1 MINGYRN
8 GIREQQGA
16 YQISQRQGAGSCTFQ
31 RSRKWDRLAPSLGD
45 WYCLNRQD
53 PLWSPPLWPSSRF
66 RLRWYSQSY
75 ISGEQPVFVRLDRAS
90 WESSRRLTQFK
101 KKRKIDASRDSLH
114 FFFILVSKGQGNCIF
129 LLRSICAD
137 CWRLDCIFC
146 WLDFNEDAHCFNQSL
161 DDVPLSASRVDVS
174 NNQPK
179 IWRTYN
185 SNLALHLV
193 SADCT
198 SNLKQGWEMAGSF
211 LVFWRKASFTVYLV
225 NPELI
230 GVCVATTLLMT
241 QYLRAARLHPDGSRM
256 RLRIAGAVLLSLTN
270 RKDFLGFWCPLFVE
284 REREREKKTR
294 VFRKF
299 YKSGRGV
306 TEPPYMKLSTGPL
319 SFVVMI
325 SQQSPPFPY
334 TIVCPRLECLSWLLP
349 DRRSSL
355 RRAEQANR
363 PICYGENKRKDGGRP
378 YVGVCPCFLPFLLSR
393 EASSVRKTPEG
404 ERQSR
409 RTKFL
414 SSPVLSYQL

>member
-146 WLDFNEDAHCFNQSL
+146 WLDFNDDAHCFNQSL

-284 REREREKKTR
+284 REREREKKNTCFSEILQEWSWCDGTAIYET
-294 VFRKF
+294 VDWPTEFR
-299 YKSGRGV
+299 RND
-306 TEPPYMKLSTGPL
+306 
-319 SFVVMI
+319 
-325 SQQSPPFPY
+325 FPA
-334 TIVCPRLECLSWLLP
+334 IAAVSLHNRLPAPWM
-349 DRRSSL
+349 
-355 RRAEQANR
+355 
-363 PICYGENKRKDGGRP
+363 
-378 YVGVCPCFLPFLLSR
+378 PFLIVARPSLFAQTCGTGQPANMLR
-393 EASSVRKTPEG
+393 WKQEKGRRKTICGCMSMFPSVSSFPRG
-404 ERQSR
+404 FVRAKNAR
-409 RTKFL
+409 RGT
-414 SSPVLSYQL
+414 PITTD